1 VKLLGFSRA
10 TRRDKTWFFLLLP
23 AIAYFL
29 LFFAYPLYNLFY
41 NSLTAQSGS
50 ITSQNFSYLLKD
62 PYLPTVLWVTLLYV
76 IGAVGLEMLAG
87 ISLAIVAQNLTNKV
101 RGALQII
108 TILPLMVPPVIVG
121 LMFLLLYDTNY
132 GPIDFFLRSLG
143 LPALNWLGS
152 TNLAL
157 LSVILAD
164 VWRYSPFVFLIIFAA
179 LQSVP
184 SHLYE
189 AAMLE
194 GPSRWQMFRLV
205 TLPMIRPALVVALLL
220 DTIGVLKGFDLIYV
234 LEGGGPGLATTVLSY
249 YIYIWGFVYNNPHIA
264 AALSILFLAIV
275 LIIVGATI
283 KFTKIEEYLGL
294 KRK

>member
-1 VKLLGFSRA
+1 MGFSR
-10 TRRDKTWFFLLLP
+10 TLGRDKTWFFLLLP

-41 NSLTAQSGS
+41 NSLTSQSGS
-50 ITSQNFSYLLKD
+50 LTGQNFSYLLKD

-87 ISLAIVAQNLTNKV
+87 ISLAIVAQSLTSRV

-108 TILPLMVPPVIVG
+108 AILPLMVPPVIAG

-157 LSVILAD
+157 LSVVLAD

-184 SHLYE
+184 PHLYE

-194 GPSRWQMFRLV
+194 GPSRWQMFRHV

-249 YIYIWGFVYNNPHIA
+249 YIYIWGFVYNNPHVA

-275 LIIVGATI
+275 LAIVAVTI
-283 KFTKIEEYLGL
+283 KFTRIEEYLGL
-294 KRK
+294 KKNK

>member
-1 VKLLGFSRA
+1 M
-10 TRRDKTWFFLLLP
+10 TRLEDKTWFFLLLP
-23 AIAYFL
+23 AIVYFAI
-29 LFFAYPLYNLFY
+29 FFAYPVYNLLY
-41 NSLTAQSGS
+41 NSLTTSSGS
-50 ITSQNFSYLLKD
+50 FSGQNFFRLVND
-62 PYLPTVLWVTLLYV
+62 PYLPTVMEVTALYV
-76 IGAVGLEMLAG
+76 VGAVGLEMLVG
-87 ISLAIVAQNLTNKV
+87 ILLALLAQSLRPRV
-101 RGALQII
+101 RSALQII
-108 TILPLMVPPVIVG
+108 AILPLMVPPVIAG

-132 GPIDFFLRSLG
+132 GPIDYFLRSLG

-184 SHLYE
+184 PQLYE
-189 AAMLE
+189 AALLE
-194 GPSRWQMFRLV
+194 GPSRWQMFRHV

-249 YIYIWGFVYNNPHIA
+249 YIYIWGFVYNNPHVA
-264 AALSILFLAIV
+264 ATLSVLFLTIVLAIV
-275 LIIVGATI
+275 GLTI

-294 KRK
+294 GGKKK